1 MGKRLTKSR
10 FSMGLSCPQ
19 KLIYEA
25 ADEVY
30 VDQRKNNSM
39 LEGLAEG
46 GLQLGALAKT
56 LFRQAD
62 GLSAFEIDAKGQK
75 EQIVQTVEA
84 LGKESVTLFEPTIA
98 FDDYLVR
105 VDVLRKRG
113 TQIELIEVKSKSFN
127 SKSDKPDKNPSC
139 WTEDG
144 GIHGAFLNYVQD
156 LAFQYWVL
164 RQAYPAWNIQ
174 CYLMM
179 PDTSVPAREDG
190 LHKRFSVVFDA
201 KSSGSDLH
209 VKVDTVDKLGGERLD
224 DCFLTRI
231 LMDQQVQHVLND
243 DLTTPGMSG
252 DFASMTKKLA
262 AMNTTELS
270 MRPAPVGA
278 HCKTCEF
285 YTRSPSEQAKS
296 GFHECWSD
304 RLDGMMAYRREDM
317 IFGLYNPASRGPRS
331 TRGLLEA
338 GYRWLADI
346 DPEVIGLPAQP
357 DGELDTK
364 DRQRMQLTG
373 EWPGGGGYY
382 FDRRGFVEALGKCA
396 WPLYFLDFEA
406 ARSALPFRSDMR
418 PNSIQIFQ
426 YSVHVM
432 EHDGHVRHAD
442 EFLDL
447 SVDGDVNVRM
457 LRRLKEAL
465 GSTGTIMR
473 WTDYEN
479 TVLSSVREH
488 LLTTDSPPEDC
499 NELVTFI
506 ESIIRS
512 GEREM
517 VDQAKWAQHFYFH
530 PYSRGSNSIKLV
542 LPAVMINSEYLRSQY
557 ARPIYGTEQMPSN
570 NFSNKTWWVPE
581 PGSEGKPQDPY
592 AMLESTFTPEL
603 LSRSPEVV
611 NYQRFE
617 AIKDGGG
624 AMMAYTRAQSGE
636 MDPDIRNAIEKSLR
650 QYCEL
655 DTLAMVMIMQA
666 WRADADV

>member
-1 MGKRLTKSR
+1 LGKRLTKSR

-19 KLIYEA
+19 KLIFEA

-46 GLQLGALAKT
+46 GLQLGALAQT

-62 GLSAFEIDAKGQK
+62 GLSAFEIDAEGQE
-75 EQIVQTVEA
+75 EQIAQTAEA
-84 LGKESVTLFEPTIA
+84 LKKESVTLFEPTIA
-98 FDDYLVR
+98 FGDYLVR

-127 SKSDKPDKNPSC
+127 SKSDKPNENPSC
-139 WTEDG
+139 WTKDG
-144 GIHGAFLNYVQD
+144 GIHGGFLDYVRD

-179 PDTSVPAREDG
+179 PDTSVPAREGG
-190 LHKRFSVVFDA
+190 LHKNFSVVFDA
-201 KSSGSDLH
+201 KSPGSDLRPR
-209 VKVDTVDKLGGERLD
+209 VETVEKLGGERLD

-243 DLTTPGMSG
+243 HLAAPGISG
-252 DFASMTKKLA
+252 DFASVTEKLA
-262 AMNTTELS
+262 AMNTAELS

-278 HCKTCEF
+278 HCKSCEF
-285 YTRSPSEQAKS
+285 YTHSPFAQAKS

-304 RLDGMMAYRREDM
+304 RLDQMMAYRREDM
-317 IFGLYNPASRGPRS
+317 VFGLYNPASRGLRS

-338 GYRWLADI
+338 GYHWLADI
-346 DPEVIGLPAQP
+346 DPDVIGLPAQP
-357 DGELDTK
+357 DDELNTK
-364 DRQRMQLTG
+364 DRQRMQLTS
-373 EWPGGGGYY
+373 EWPGGGEYY
-382 FDRRGFVEALGKCA
+382 FDRRRFAEALGKCD

-406 ARSALPFRSDMR
+406 ARSALPFRSGMR

-432 EHDGHVRHAD
+432 ERDGQVQHAD

-447 SVDGDVNVRM
+447 SVDGDVNIRM

-465 GSTGTIMR
+465 GSTGTILR

-488 LLTTDSPPEDC
+488 LLTMDSPPEDC

-517 VDQAKWAQHFYFH
+517 VDQAKWAHHFYFH
-530 PYSRGSNSIKLV
+530 PHTRGSNSIKLV
-542 LPAVMINSEYLRSQY
+542 LPAVMMSSEYLCSQY
-557 ARPIYGTEQMPSN
+557 AQPVYGTEQMSSK
-570 NFSNKTWWVPE
+570 NFSNKTWWAPE
-581 PGSEGKPQDPY
+581 PGNEGKPQDPY

-603 LSRSPEVV
+603 ISGSPEVV

-624 AMMAYTRAQSGE
+624 AMMAYTRAQSGG
-636 MDPDIRNAIEKSLR
+636 MDPDIRTAIERSLR

-666 WRADADV
+666 WRADAGV